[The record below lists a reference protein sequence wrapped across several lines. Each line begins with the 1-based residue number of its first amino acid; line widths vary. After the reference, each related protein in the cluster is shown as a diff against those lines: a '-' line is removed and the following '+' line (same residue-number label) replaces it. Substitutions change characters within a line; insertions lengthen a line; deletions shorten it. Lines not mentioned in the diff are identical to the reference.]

1 MACWR
6 DVPAVAYPV
15 IMDALLD
22 GRDGFSLM
30 ASSKEVYS
38 CRKEMQGSLQWWSC
52 TRACKTRLLPTR
64 KFVVHFSIYTEVH
77 LRSARVGFANF
88 SASLATLPPTCR
100 SGVRPAAP
108 PPASPH
114 PLTPQGCLICKSGS
128 LCEFWG
134 RGVRWVGLRTLV

>member
-64 KFVVHFSIYTEVH
+64 KFVVHFSIYTEVR

-88 SASLATLPPTCR
+88 SASLATLPPTCHR
-100 SGVRPAAP
+100 NCKHVHSHRNSCHIKRFHTAAH
-108 PPASPH
+108 A
-114 PLTPQGCLICKSGS
+114 PL
-128 LCEFWG
+128 EY
-134 RGVRWVGLRTLV
+134 